1 LDWIGVQDGTCYA
14 TDRYSIGIAVFREH
28 PGLLAPF
35 HLPLSE
41 AKDMVRWLKPVKV
54 NQRKDS
60 IRAEVHGLE
69 LHIGIESFED
79 ETLTTEIYEL
89 YPPGEI
95 TLQSVR
101 GQVLRI
107 AKDIR
112 NNEPVTVLPQTVDR
126 FVKAAEIEGDRM
138 RLYPTGYAAV
148 VTVGNNFLGAVS
160 QLKDIPGYGD
170 RSLLDWGIG

>member
-69 LHIGIESFED
+69 LH
-79 ETLTTEIYEL
+79 
-89 YPPGEI
+89 
-95 TLQSVR
+95 
-101 GQVLRI
+101 
-107 AKDIR
+107 
-112 NNEPVTVLPQTVDR
+112 
-126 FVKAAEIEGDRM
+126 RM